1 MTYEEAL
8 NFNQKWTEEQAFN
21 DLERYLL
28 REEPPAMKAV
38 AICMRATKKQMPKKA
53 IHDSHM
59 FAICPTCGGSVSLEN
74 VMGHMI
80 NGETSYCEHCGQALD
95 WSKEK

>member
-28 REEPPAMKAV
+28 REERPAYKAV
-38 AICMRATKKQMPKKA
+38 AICMRAAKTKIPLKPIVAYREA
-53 IHDSHM
+53 ISGIKHYS
-59 FAICPTCGGSVSLEN
+59 CPVELCHSMLHTGAN
-74 VMGHMI
+74 F
-80 NGETSYCEHCGQALD
+80 CEHCGQALD
-95 WSKEK
+95 WVNE